1 MLYALTI
8 YVVIYFIPSDL
19 AGLTE
24 VDYLLTWE
32 QTSRS
37 RLKRVH
43 MYFVLWSLFPCLCN
57 SAPKLVCMH

>member
-19 AGLTE
+19 IGWTE

-37 RLKRVH
+37 RLK
-43 MYFVLWSLFPCLCN
+43 
-57 SAPKLVCMH
+57 